1 MNLPASVSIPSDV
14 MSRQV
19 GDECVLLHLA
29 SGNYYGLDP
38 VGTRFWRLVSEG
50 RTPAEACQVLL
61 QEYEVASSQLEA
73 DIGRLL
79 GELADRGLVAL
90 PQAPGLAN

>member
-1 MNLPASVSIPSDV
+1 MNLPACVTIPADV

-50 RTPAEACQVLL
+50 RKPADACDALL
-61 QEYEVASSQLEA
+61 QEYDVAADQLEA

-79 GELADRGLVAL
+79 GELAERGLVTL
-90 PQAPGLAN
+90 S

>member
-1 MNLPASVSIPSDV
+1 MNLPASVTIPTDV

-38 VGTRFWRLVSEG
+38 VGTRFWRLLSEG
-50 RTPAEACQVLL
+50 RTPAAACETLL
-61 QEYEVASSQLEA
+61 QEYEVAPAQLEA

-79 GELADRGLVAL
+79 DELLGRGLVTV
-90 PQAPGLAN
+90 PEPRAN